1 MSSDFMSSE
10 DNKDNPPS
18 DGAEEPIVAR
28 LADVAGDAADGA
40 AGATAEDTVQ
50 GSSEGSG
57 VDDLALTD
65 APGQS
70 EPPIDEAIRVGS
82 PFAVD
87 PNPIAG
93 TSIQRRRVKPEAFY
107 DVGPLR
113 YTALGAVSAALL
125 VLGFAAAAAW
135 WFPGGGTII
144 AALGCA
150 LSIFGLYS
158 NRKMTASGCLVLHL
172 LLFMISYSRAITA

>member
-1 MSSDFMSSE
+1 MSSE
-10 DNKDNPPS
+10 DNKDNPSP
-18 DGAEEPIVAR
+18 DGTEEPIVAR

-40 AGATAEDTVQ
+40 AGATAEDRGPGAT
-50 GSSEGSG
+50 EGIGGDEFGLS
-57 VDDLALTD
+57 D

-70 EPPIDEAIRVGS
+70 EPPTDQAIRVGS

-87 PNPIAG
+87 PSPIAG
-93 TSIQRRRVKPEAFY
+93 TSIQRRRVRPEALY

-158 NRKMTASGCLVLHL
+158 NRKITASGCLVLHL